1 ATMVSAARFCTP
13 VVLLSLG
20 GTLEENA
27 YRSRVLMK
35 FNRLVLAAAAFL
47 FSAGLLAAALPAAAE
62 PATTVNYPNNA
73 SATRFNGYAFDA
85 CTAPSVATMKAW
97 TASPYDAV
105 GVYVGGVNRSCAQP
119 NLTPAWV
126 STVSA
131 KRWRLIPIYVG
142 HQAPCTGGVNKVTFT
157 ASSAAAKGAAD
168 AADAV
173 TKAKAL
179 GMLTGSAIY
188 GDMENYS
195 TTDATCRTAVLTFVS
210 AWTKEL
216 HRQGYLSGMY
226 ANLSLGATQLA
237 DAYNSTSYA
246 RPDALWIARW
256 DSNPALTGWAGI
268 PDSQWSRYQRGKQ
281 YRGDHNETYGG
292 VTINI
297 DSDRFDAPVATVG
310 YNYRTTSSTDLNG
323 RRGPTT
329 SAAIVKTYAP
339 GSTLKVVCQTPGTTV
354 GTTAVWDKLSDGNYV
369 SDYYVS
375 TPSQTTYSAPLPRC
389 SYPYQVTS
397 TLNERTGPGSGYSV
411 ARTLPS
417 GALAWIY
424 CQRSGSAVNGT
435 SVWDRLQDT
444 YYVSDYYVATPSKTS
459 YSAPIPRC

>member
-1 ATMVSAARFCTP
+1 MT
-13 VVLLSLG
+13 
-20 GTLEENA
+20 
-27 YRSRVLMK
+27 
-35 FNRLVLAAAAFL
+35 FNRLLLGAVF
-47 FSAGLLAAALPAAAE
+47 FVVSSGLLAAALPAAAE
-62 PATTVNYPNNA
+62 PATTVRYPSSA

-85 CTAPSVATMKAW
+85 CTAPSVSTMKAW
-97 TASPYDAV
+97 TASPFDAV

-119 NLTPAWV
+119 NLTSTWV

-131 KRWRLIPIYVG
+131 QGWRLVPIYVG
-142 HQAPCTGGVNKVTFT
+142 HQAPCTGAVNRVTFT
-157 ASSAAAKGAAD
+157 ASSAAADGTAD

-173 TKAKAL
+173 AKARAL
-179 GMLTGSAIY
+179 GMLPGSAIY

-226 ANLSLGATQLA
+226 ANLSLGATQLS
-237 DAYNSTSYA
+237 DAYNSTTYA

-310 YNYRTTSSTDLNG
+310 YSYRTTSSTDLNG
-323 RRGPTT
+323 RAGPTT
-329 SAAIVKTYAP
+329 SAPIVKTYAA
-339 GSTLKVVCQTPGTTV
+339 GSTVKVVCQTPGSTV
-354 GTTAVWDKLSDGNYV
+354 GSTAVWDKLSDGNYV
-369 SDYYVS
+369 SDYYLS
-375 TPSQTTYSAPLPRC
+375 TPSQTSYSAPVPRC
-389 SYPYQVTS
+389 SYPYQVTTS
-397 TLNERTGPGSGYSV
+397 TLNERTGPGSSFSV
-411 ARTLPS
+411 ARTLSS

-424 CQRSGSAVNGT
+424 CQRSGSAVNTT

>member
-1 ATMVSAARFCTP
+1 MVSAARFCTP
-13 VVLLSLG
+13 AVLLSLG

-27 YRSRVLMK
+27 YRNRVLMK

-47 FSAGLLAAALPAAAE
+47 LLAGLLAAALPAAAE
-62 PATTVNYPNNA
+62 PATTVNYPNNG

-131 KRWRLIPIYVG
+131 QRWRLIPIYVG

-157 ASSAAAKGAAD
+157 ASSAAAKGTAD

-179 GMLTGSAIY
+179 GMLPGSAIY

-237 DAYNSTSYA
+237 DAYNSTTYA

-256 DSNPALTGWAGI
+256 DGNPALTGWAGI

-310 YNYRTTSSTDLNG
+310 YNYRTTSNTDLNG

-329 SAAIVKTYAP
+329 SASIVKTYAP
-339 GSTLKVVCQTPGTTV
+339 GSTLKVVCQTPGSTV
-354 GTTAVWDKLSDGNYV
+354 GSTPVWDKLSDGNYV

-411 ARTLPS
+411 PRTLSS